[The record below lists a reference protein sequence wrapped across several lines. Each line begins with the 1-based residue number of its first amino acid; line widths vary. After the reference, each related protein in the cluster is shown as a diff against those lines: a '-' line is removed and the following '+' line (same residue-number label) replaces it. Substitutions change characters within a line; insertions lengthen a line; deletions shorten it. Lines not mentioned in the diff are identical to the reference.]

1 MTSYYDAS
9 SKLTVGCLT
18 KGTASVTYK
27 NIDTNC
33 ELFSWGNA
41 DLHTDF
47 TCIRCK
53 SGYILKDVYDVT
65 DSKTF
70 TRCITSSTFITA
82 NCKILGTAAIS
93 STSTYSCYSC
103 LTGYEKLNTVEIT
116 ASTGKYS
123 GICVKSGRFETIS
136 GCATYDA
143 YMNFDS
149 IFGLKCATCTTGG
162 AGAVPCQAD
171 CTPTGGSATK
181 GFSAQNNQANPGSIC
196 VTSNYVDN
204 CAQYGLTAA
213 PTATGDSGDNDCIKC
228 ATGFNLVTTSASKT
242 AGGNGKIC
250 IKPEKVITNCNIYN
264 NADLSCSDCKDKL
277 GFDTTNWKC
286 RGPTDVSASCTKG
299 VMVGDKLVC
308 ITCPIGYTLKDEACV
323 TAVPFCASLSSTGVC
338 SACVQPNNYQLINNK
353 CILKPANCATVDENG
368 VCTVCKPGFLLT
380 VDNSCAVTSSNTC
393 PPGQFLSNGVCVSG
407 TIANCQTYDKNG
419 KCDTCKSGFTLST
432 NGKECT
438 VSSSGSSSRYP
449 NAPPCPPDTN
459 KFKYV
464 RNPSNPN
471 GPCVPVD
478 VQCANPRDDG
488 HCISC
493 KDGEFAHT
501 DGLCYKIVFP
511 SN

>member
-1 MTSYYDAS
+1 M
-9 SKLTVGCLT
+9 K
-18 KGTASVTYK
+18 
-27 NIDTNC
+27 TN
-33 ELFSWGNA
+33 F
-41 DLHTDF
+41 
-47 TCIRCK
+47 
-53 SGYILKDVYDVT
+53 
-65 DSKTF
+65 
-70 TRCITSSTFITA
+70 
-82 NCKILGTAAIS
+82 
-93 STSTYSCYSC
+93 
-103 LTGYEKLNTVEIT
+103 
-116 ASTGKYS
+116 
-123 GICVKSGRFETIS
+123 
-136 GCATYDA
+136 
-143 YMNFDS
+143 
-149 IFGLKCATCTTGG
+149 
-162 AGAVPCQAD
+162 
-171 CTPTGGSATK
+171 
-181 GFSAQNNQANPGSIC
+181 
-196 VTSNYVDN
+196 VDN
-204 CAQYGLTAA
+204 CAQYATTAA
-213 PTATGDSGDNDCIKC
+213 TSASGNTGDNDCVKC
-228 ATGFNLVTTSASKT
+228 AAGFNNVTTSAT
-242 AGGNGKIC
+242 TLTGGKAIIC
-250 IKPEKVITNCNIYN
+250 ISDTQKIANCNIYN
-264 NADLSCSDCKDKL
+264 HADLACYECKEKL
-277 GFDTTNWKC
+277 GFDRNTWKC

-308 ITCPIGYTLKDEACV
+308 ITCPIGYTLKDGACV

-353 CILKPANCATVDENG
+353 CILKPANCATVNENG
-368 VCTVCKPGFLLT
+368 ACTVCKPGFLLT